1 MILAT
6 RMMPPIFFKY
16 CLPFSQVWRPIAF
29 QVGYAVVGAPSEWL
43 QFLGIVSVPGKWCA
57 REQEYVVLL
66 SADGVVANQLV
77 ELLYVGDHH
86 VTFRTVDGALVA
98 VDVYGMTCSVL
109 VAQLLEHVEYGAHLF
124 VAAREF
130 CANKNSREQIMT
142 ICNICGA
149 KVADISP
156 TSMTMELSD
165 TPDRIDTFEDM
176 MRPFNILEV
185 ARTGVIALQRGGG
198 KI

>member
-1 MILAT
+1 MHALHA
-6 RMMPPIFFKY
+6 
-16 CLPFSQVWRPIAF
+16 VGVE
-29 QVGYAVVGAPSEWL
+29 VGYAVVGAPSEGL
-43 QFLGIVSVPGKWCA
+43 QFLGIVAVPCKWCA

-130 CANKNSREQIMT
+130 R
-142 ICNICGA
+142 
-149 KVADISP
+149 ADK
-156 TSMTMELSD
+156 TGE
-165 TPDRIDTFEDM
+165 EDGE
-176 MRPFNILEV
+176 RRFAREV
-185 ARTGVIALQRGGG
+185 ANLVVLIGAITERRT
-198 KI
+198 